1 MIKSL
6 ARRPAIRRAAAALLT
21 AYLRIALHTTRWSII
36 GLDNIEIAETGGAA
50 IFACWHE
57 RLALMPQL
65 GQRLARRPGGIEV
78 LISRSNDGQLIA
90 DIVQRLGIGVLYGSS
105 SRGGAVGAR
114 ALLVR
119 LSSGGLV
126 GLTPDGP
133 RGPRRVAQAGVAQI
147 AALSGAPVL
156 PCAAQT
162 TRRLTLK
169 SWDRM
174 VLPLPFGRGVIVCAA
189 PIHVERD
196 NWRVATAEIG
206 AALTEAVSVADR
218 ATATQR

>member
-6 ARRPAIRRAAAALLT
+6 ARRPAIRRAAAAALT
-21 AYLRIALHTTRWSII
+21 AYLRAALRTTRWSVI
-36 GLDNIEIAETGGAA
+36 GADNIARAETDGAA

-65 GQRLARRPGGIEV
+65 GRRLARRPGGIDV

-90 DIVQRLGIGVLYGSS
+90 DVVQRLGIGVLFGSS

-114 ALLVR
+114 SLLVR
-119 LSSGGLV
+119 LSAGGLV

-147 AALSGAPVL
+147 AALSGAPIF

-189 PIHVERD
+189 PIRVGRQDWRD
-196 NWRVATAEIG
+196 ATVQIG
-206 AALTEAVSVADR
+206 AALTEAVSVADH
-218 ATATQR
+218 AVATQR